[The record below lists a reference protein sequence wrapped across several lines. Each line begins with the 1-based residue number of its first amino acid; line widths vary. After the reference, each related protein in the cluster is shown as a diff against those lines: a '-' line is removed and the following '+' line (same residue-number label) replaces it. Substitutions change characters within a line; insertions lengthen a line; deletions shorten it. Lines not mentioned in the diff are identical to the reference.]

1 MKHLK
6 LRLLILITFFSS
18 SWVIAETPAPQAID
32 IIRLADDIRSPN
44 VPFRYTV
51 TVLEYKEGGEQP
63 ESKQILDVSMR
74 FMKPENG
81 SRADARSLV
90 RFIYPPRDKGK
101 IMLSDWYDL
110 WFYTPELRKPIPI
123 SPAQRLSGQ
132 ISNAD
137 VIVPNFEYAYD
148 STIEGTEPCGQKVCY
163 RLSLIRKSDKVTYP
177 KVIYLVE
184 QGDDFRPYQAS
195 YYSLDNQLLK
205 KVSYKNYQKILDKY
219 RPSEIVVQSARYAK
233 GYSVMKYSNVRLE
246 KLPEYFFTK
255 EAMLRGGQ

>member
-6 LRLLILITFFSS
+6 WRLFIFIAFFSS
-18 SWVIAETPAPQAID
+18 CYSIAETLALQATD

-90 RFIYPPRDKGK
+90 RFVYPPRDKGK
-101 IMLSDWYDL
+101 IMLSDWYEL
-110 WFYTPELRKPIPI
+110 WFYTPDLRKPIPI

-137 VIVPNFEYAYD
+137 VIVTNFEYAYD
-148 STIEGTEPCGQKVCY
+148 SIIEGTESCGQKVCY
-163 RLSLIRKSDKVTYP
+163 RLSLKRKSDKVTYP

-184 QGDDFRPYQAS
+184 KGEDFRPYQAS

-205 KVSYKNYQKILDKY
+205 KVLYRNYQQILGKY
-219 RPSEIVVQSARYAK
+219 RPSEIVVQSTRYAK

-246 KLPEYFFTK
+246 TLPEYFFTK

>member
-6 LRLLILITFFSS
+6 RRLLIFIAFFSS
-18 SWVIAETPAPQAID
+18 SCAIAETAALQARD

-44 VPFRYTV
+44 IPFRYTV
-51 TVLEYKEGGEQP
+51 TVLEYKEGGKEP

-81 SRADARSLV
+81 SQADARSIV
-90 RFIYPPRDKGK
+90 RFVYPPRDKGK
-101 IMLSDWYDL
+101 IMLSDWYEL

-137 VIVPNFEYAYD
+137 VIVTNFEYAYD

-184 QGDDFRPYQAS
+184 KGEDFRPYQAS

-205 KVSYKNYQKILDKY
+205 KVLYNNYQQILGKY
-219 RPSEIVVQSARYAK
+219 RPSEIIVQSARYAK

-246 KLPEYFFTK
+246 TLPEYFFTK